1 MVESNNIEIHST
13 YNEGKSPLS
22 KQLEKLQLIYQH
34 VIAISKNVFAD
45 YFPKIVKKYFNT
57 IHTKINM
64 KPIDVKLKIYINI
77 PFESNLAKS
86 KI

>member
-1 MVESNNIEIHST
+1 M
-13 YNEGKSPLS
+13 
-22 KQLEKLQLIYQH
+22 
-34 VIAISKNVFAD
+34 IAISKNVFAD

>member
-1 MVESNNIEIHST
+1 MVESNNIEIHSI
-13 YNEGKSPLS
+13 YNEGKSLLS
-22 KQLEKLQLIYQH
+22 EQLEKLQLIYH
-34 VIAISKNVFAD
+34 HMIAISKNLFAD
-45 YFPKIVKKYFNT
+45 YFPKIVKKYFST